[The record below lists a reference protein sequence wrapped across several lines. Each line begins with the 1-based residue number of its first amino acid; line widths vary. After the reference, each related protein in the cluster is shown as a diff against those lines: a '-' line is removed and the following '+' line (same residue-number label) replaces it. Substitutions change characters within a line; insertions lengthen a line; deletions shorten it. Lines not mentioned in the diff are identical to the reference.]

1 LTAKVL
7 KKEYRLV
14 IALGTFDQAELLG
27 LFQGHKDQKLKLFWR
42 LVVLLLQKLD
52 VRSFTTE
59 DTEKKRRDYFNRK
72 GFKERILI
80 GDYFRDFRSG

>member
-1 LTAKVL
+1 VT
-7 KKEYRLV
+7 
-14 IALGTFDQAELLG
+14 ALGTFDQAELFG

-59 DTEKKRRDYFNRK
+59 DTGK
-72 GFKERILI
+72 KERP
-80 GDYFRDFRSG
+80 F